1 MVQESVAV
9 AKRFFKDISIP
20 FFDFLETTTFEE
32 THDIADAAL
41 FTLMALEETAWYSTW
56 IDHALHSTYHNLLC
70 AEKNLKHVLL

>member
-41 FTLMALEETAWYSTW
+41 FTLMALEETTWYAT
-56 IDHALHSTYHNLLC
+56 L
-70 AEKNLKHVLL
+70 VLRFLGVFIQSPHIVSLFL

>member
-41 FTLMALEETAWYSTW
+41 FTLMALEETAWYSTLVLCLCFFENEV
-56 IDHALHSTYHNLLC
+56 LHMLNVTN
-70 AEKNLKHVLL
+70 E

>member
-20 FFDFLETTTFEE
+20 FFDFLETTNFEE

-41 FTLMALEETAWYSTW
+41 FTLMALEETTWYSTLVLRLRFFE
-56 IDHALHSTYHNLLC
+56 DEVLHMLNVTN
-70 AEKNLKHVLL
+70 E

>member
-41 FTLMALEETAWYSTW
+41 FTLMALEETAWYSTLVLCLCFFGNEV
-56 IDHALHSTYHNLLC
+56 LHMLNVTND
-70 AEKNLKHVLL
+70 